1 MAAPATAEA
10 IRDVNTRYHDAA
22 AVHYD
27 SKWGVDYGEIG
38 RAQVRGKLHK
48 LLGTPLPRFERSL
61 EIGAGT
67 GYFTLNMLQDGVVRE
82 ATATDISPGMLDTLQ
97 ANAARIGV
105 AVDTVACDAEQL
117 PFEDDSFDLVLGHA
131 VLHHIP
137 HLDHAFA
144 EFRRVLRPGGRIVFA
159 GEPSRTGDRIAAYPK
174 RAALRAAPAWRAVIG
189 ARPVDGY
196 AMPDTGD
203 AYDEH
208 EHDELD
214 GESLEAFVDVH
225 AFTPDALRAWA
236 DAAGFEDVRVRGEE
250 LLANWFGWVNRTLE
264 ATACQDDIPMLWRQY
279 AFRGYL
285 ALQRVDA
292 ALLEGRLPPAVFYN
306 LMITA
311 RTPA

>member
-22 AVHYD
+22 AGHYD
-27 SKWGVDYGEIG
+27 TKWGVDFGDIG
-38 RAQVRGKLHK
+38 RAQVRGKLEK
-48 LLGTPLPRFERSL
+48 LLGTPLPTFQRSL
-61 EIGAGT
+61 EIGSGT
-67 GYFTLNMLQDGVVRE
+67 GYFTLNMLQDGVVRK

-97 ANAARIGV
+97 ANAARVGV
-105 AVDTVACDAEQL
+105 TVETVACDAEQL
-117 PFEDDSFDLVLGHA
+117 PFADASFDLVLGHA

-137 HLDHAFA
+137 HLDRAFA
-144 EFRRVLRPGGRIVFA
+144 EFRRVLRPGGMVVFA

-174 RAALRAAPAWRAVIG
+174 RAALRAAPLWRGLIG
-189 ARPVDGY
+189 ARPVEGY
-196 AMPDTGD
+196 EMPDTHEQWV
-203 AYDEH
+203 A
-208 EHDELD
+208 EHDGRD

-225 AFTPDALRAWA
+225 AFTPGDLAGWA
-236 DAAGFEDVRVRGEE
+236 TGAGFTDVEVRGEE

-264 ATACQDDIPMLWRQY
+264 ATAVQDDIPMLWRQY

-285 ALQRVDA
+285 ALQRVDV

-311 RTPA
+311 CKPA

>member
-1 MAAPATAEA
+1 MAAPATADA

-22 AVHYD
+22 AEHYD
-27 SKWGVDYGEIG
+27 TKWGVDYGEVG
-38 RAQVRGKLHK
+38 RTQVRGKLHK
-48 LLGTPLPRFERSL
+48 LLGRPLPAFGRSL

-67 GYFTLNMLQDGVVRE
+67 GYFTLNMLQDGVVRS

-105 AVDTVACDAEQL
+105 AVDTVACDAEEL
-117 PFEDDSFDLVLGHA
+117 PFADASFDLVLGHA

-137 HLDHAFA
+137 HLDRAFA

-174 RAALRAAPAWRAVIG
+174 RAALRAAPAWRALIG
-189 ARPVDGY
+189 ARPIDGY
-196 AMPDTGD
+196 AMPDTHD
-203 AYDEH
+203 AWHDH
-208 EHDELD
+208 EHDDLD

-225 AFTPDALRAWA
+225 AFTPDALAAWA
-236 DAAGFEDVRVRGEE
+236 RAAGFADVNVRGEE

-264 ATACQDDIPMLWRQY
+264 ATAVQDDIPMLWRQY

-311 RTPA
+311 RTPG

>member
-22 AVHYD
+22 AGHYD
-27 SKWGVDYGEIG
+27 TKWGVDYGDIG
-38 RAQVRGKLHK
+38 RAQVRGKLQK
-48 LLGTPLPRFERSL
+48 LLGRPLPAFERSL

-67 GYFTLNMLQDGVVRE
+67 GYFTLNMLQDGTVRE

-105 AVDTVACDAEQL
+105 AVDTVACDAEEL
-117 PFEDDSFDLVLGHA
+117 PFSDASFDLVLGHA
-131 VLHHIP
+131 VLHHLP
-137 HLDHAFA
+137 HLDRAFA
-144 EFRRVLRPGGRIVFA
+144 EFRRVLRPGGRVVFA

-174 RAALRAAPAWRAVIG
+174 RAALRAAPAWRALIG
-189 ARPVDGY
+189 ARAADGY
-196 AMPDTGD
+196 AMPDTHD
-203 AYDEH
+203 AWHDH
-208 EHDELD
+208 EHDDLD

-225 AFTPDALRAWA
+225 AFTPEALGGWA
-236 DAAGFEDVRVRGEE
+236 DGAGFADVHVRGEE

-264 ATACQDDIPMLWRQY
+264 ATAVQDDIPMLWRQY

-311 RTPA
+311 CKPG

>member
-22 AVHYD
+22 AEHYD

-67 GYFTLNMLQDGVVRE
+67 GYFTLNMLQDGVVRA
-82 ATATDISPGMLDTLQ
+82 ATATDISPGMLDALQ

-105 AVDTVACDAEQL
+105 TVETVACDAEAL
-117 PFEDDSFDLVLGHA
+117 PFADESFDLVLGHA

-137 HLDHAFA
+137 HLGRAFA
-144 EFRRVLRPGGRIVFA
+144 EFRRVLRPGGRVVFA

-174 RAALRAAPAWRAVIG
+174 RAALRTAPLWRALIG
-189 ARPVDGY
+189 ARAIEGY
-196 AMPDTGD
+196 EMPDTHD
-203 AYDEH
+203 AWIEQH
-208 EHDELD
+208 AHELD
-214 GESLEAFVDVH
+214 DEALEAFVDVH
-225 AFTPDALRAWA
+225 AFTPGDLSTWA
-236 DAAGFEDVRVRGEE
+236 SEAGFADVHVRGEE

-264 ATACQDDIPMLWRQY
+264 ATAVQDDIPMLWRQY

-285 ALQRVDA
+285 ALQKVDV
-292 ALLEGRLPPAVFYN
+292 ALLEGRLPPDVFYN

-311 RTPA
+311 RKQG